1 MWILHACLCAKAR
14 HSECSKADTCA
25 RALVC
30 GTLVATPF
38 DAGEPPVTEIRRL
51 TMKQHAQQ
59 PHKPAAQAGEKA
71 GERKSES
78 KKGEHNAQAQQGR
91 GGNRERA
98 ESDRAERT
106 SMQHGTDQSAK
117 RPMPVPAEDGRAA
130 AQEGQMPQNQQ
141 RLGQHQNSR
150 KQP

>member
-1 MWILHACLCAKAR
+1 
-14 HSECSKADTCA
+14 
-25 RALVC
+25 
-30 GTLVATPF
+30 
-38 DAGEPPVTEIRRL
+38 
-51 TMKQHAQQ
+51 MKQDAQQ

-71 GERKSES
+71 GNRQSEG

-98 ESDRAERT
+98 ESDRAERN

>member
-1 MWILHACLCAKAR
+1 
-14 HSECSKADTCA
+14 
-25 RALVC
+25 
-30 GTLVATPF
+30 
-38 DAGEPPVTEIRRL
+38 
-51 TMKQHAQQ
+51 MKQHAQQ

-78 KKGEHNAQAQQGR
+78 KKGEHNAQAQQER
-91 GGNRERA
+91 GDTRERA

-106 SMQHGTDQSAK
+106 SMQHGTAQSAK
-117 RPMPVPAEDGRAA
+117 RPTPVRAEDGRAA

>member
-1 MWILHACLCAKAR
+1 
-14 HSECSKADTCA
+14 
-25 RALVC
+25 
-30 GTLVATPF
+30 
-38 DAGEPPVTEIRRL
+38 
-51 TMKQHAQQ
+51 MKQHAQQ

-78 KKGEHNAQAQQGR
+78 NKGEHNAQAQQGR
-91 GGNRERA
+91 GGSTERA

>member
-1 MWILHACLCAKAR
+1 MQQGRYLRAAQAAYASALFWRHARCDPFG
-14 HSECSKADTCA
+14 AD
-25 RALVC
+25 
-30 GTLVATPF
+30 GPS
-38 DAGEPPVTEIRRL
+38 VTETRRL

-71 GERKSES
+71 GQRKSES

-91 GGNRERA
+91 GVA
-98 ESDRAERT
+98 KERT

-117 RPMPVPAEDGRAA
+117 RPMRAPAEDGRAA
-130 AQEGQMPQNQQ
+130 AQEGQLPQNQQ